1 MAVIPQKMCQYGAL
15 WRANYDSFSI
25 AGLCFVD
32 KIYQTL
38 SQIHGVHIRNCI
50 KDQNI

>member
-1 MAVIPQKMCQYGAL
+1 MAVIPEKLCHYGAVK
-15 WRANYDSFSI
+15 RVNYDSFSI

-38 SQIHGVHIRNCI
+38 SQIRGVHIHNCI
-50 KDQNI
+50 KGHNI